1 MLQKKGPLVT
11 LTIREGKH
19 VISDE
24 LGEVQ
29 LDARGSFLL
38 ECLAEHI
45 ADQAATSDRSR
56 KRSARRRRAS
66 DEILAV
72 G

>member
-1 MLQKKGPLVT
+1 MT

-45 ADQAATSDRSR
+45 VDQAATSGRFR
-56 KRSARRRRAS
+56 KKRSGRRHPAS